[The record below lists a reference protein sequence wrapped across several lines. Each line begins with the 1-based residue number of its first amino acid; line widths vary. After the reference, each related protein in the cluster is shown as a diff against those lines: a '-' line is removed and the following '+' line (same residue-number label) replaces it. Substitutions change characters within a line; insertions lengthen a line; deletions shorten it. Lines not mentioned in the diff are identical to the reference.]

1 MPEMHLEQPGFT
13 YSARGSFTRNK
24 ERIET
29 FLQTSNTD
37 CIYRSELDTA
47 CIQHMAYG
55 KSKDLT
61 KWTQSDKN
69 LRDKEFK
76 IASHPKYDGYQRGL
90 VYMFF
95 DKKSSEK
102 MLTLNQIIN
111 VQVNFIG
118 KFLQNLR
125 DEKFIHH
132 LETIFGVLI

>member
-13 YSARGSFTRNK
+13 YSAHGSFTRNK

-29 FLQTSNTD
+29 FMQTSNTD

-111 VQVNFIG
+111 VRVNFIG

>member
-1 MPEMHLEQPGFT
+1 MPEMHLEQPDFT

-29 FLQTSNTD
+29 FMQTSNTD

-76 IASHPKYDGYQRGL
+76 IASHPKCDGYQRGL

-111 VQVNFIG
+111 VRVNFIG